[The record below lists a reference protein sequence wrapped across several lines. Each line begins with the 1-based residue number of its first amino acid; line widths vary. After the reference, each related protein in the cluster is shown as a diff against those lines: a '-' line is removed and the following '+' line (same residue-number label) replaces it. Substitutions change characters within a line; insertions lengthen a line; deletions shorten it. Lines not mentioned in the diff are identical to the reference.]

1 MAKGGHSGKGNR
13 KIMKQ
18 MNECDEINEIIR
30 TAKGYKVVLHDSS
43 IDPYSNHWSSNG
55 FHHLRRWLK
64 KHTSLKNLKW
74 S

>member
-18 MNECDEINEIIR
+18 MHQCNDIKEIVN
-30 TAKGYKVVLHDSS
+30 TAKGYKVVLQDPN
-43 IDPYSNHWSSNG
+43 ITPYSNHWSSNG

-74 S
+74 N

>member
-18 MNECDEINEIIR
+18 MNECDEIKEIIR

>member
-1 MAKGGHSGKGNR
+1 MAKGGHSGKENR
-13 KIMKQ
+13 KIFKQ
-18 MNECDEINEIIR
+18 MKKCKEVKEIIE
-30 TAKGYKVVLHDSS
+30 TANGYKIVL
-43 IDPYSNHWSSNG
+43 IDNKINPYSNHWSSNG